1 MNSNVRHIFL
11 FFGLLFLQVFILNN
25 IHFLGHINPYLYIV
39 FVFLYPLKEN
49 RIPFLFYT
57 FLLGLGVDFFS
68 DSGGIHT
75 FSILIIAYARLFFV
89 KLYFRKI
96 ATDYAFFKLKS
107 EPFGKRFNYVVTLT
121 LIHHLIYFS
130 FANFSLQN
138 FSEVILNTLFSSIF
152 TLILYFLGSYI
163 FTKIE

>member
-1 MNSNVRHIFL
+1 MEENPNTPIIVAVTWAL
-11 FFGLLFLQVFILNN
+11 GLMGYFG
-25 IHFLGHINPYLYIV
+25 
-39 FVFLYPLKEN
+39 
-49 RIPFLFYT
+49 IPFTSLST
-57 FLLGLGVDFFS
+57 GIISLVLGIGVDFFS